1 MRYVRGAETLGEL
14 EALLLRR
21 CSQKQQFLPRTADK
35 EKEEAML
42 YLCTVYDQ
50 DHWMQHH
57 SSARFAKHLLS
68 IASSQVIFALGHPV
82 MSLIAIAAAITGCNE
97 PVLAHAVPQWFPL
110 LHVPSVPFSLS
121 APTLAL

>member
-1 MRYVRGAETLGEL
+1 MRYVRGAEMLGEL
-14 EALLLRR
+14 QALLLRR
-21 CSQKQQFLPRTADK
+21 CSQKQQFLPGTAEK

-42 YLCTVYDQ
+42 YQCTVYDH

-57 SSARFAKHLLS
+57 SSARCAKHLLS

-82 MSLIAIAAAITGCNE
+82 MSLIAIAAAITGCNVL
-97 PVLAHAVPQWFPL
+97 VLAHAVPQWFPL
-110 LHVPSVPFSLS
+110 LHVPSIPFSLS